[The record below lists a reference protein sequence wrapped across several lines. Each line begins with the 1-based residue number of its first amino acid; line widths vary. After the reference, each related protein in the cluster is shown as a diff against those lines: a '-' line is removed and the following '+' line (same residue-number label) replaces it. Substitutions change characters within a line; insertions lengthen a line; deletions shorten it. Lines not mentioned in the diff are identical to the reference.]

1 MLFDIRYAIKK
12 DKIVA
17 INIEITI
24 FVFKSS
30 NSEAK
35 ESLSSSIIKIP
46 KAMSLLIK
54 GVKTKFSFF

>member
-24 FVFKSS
+24 FVFITPPI
-30 NSEAK
+30 N
-35 ESLSSSIIKIP
+35 
-46 KAMSLLIK
+46 
-54 GVKTKFSFF
+54 